1 MPRRRQNPSHF
12 EIAIEIEPYLIKY
25 ASAGNDGNFLW
36 VNADKEQIW
45 SFVSGQLKIAP
56 PSWKPKKIS
65 KKRQLLLRIPL
76 WYIQTKKS
84 GRWISDESKRCLA
97 QMIEVTFWLEL
108 FMEVLHSNLVNG
120 EKELVTIRK
129 IRDNYGITEDDFKE
143 ESMYKRYRRTKEKR
157 LRRTKTL
164 A

>member
-65 KKRQLLLRIPL
+65 KKSGFFFNRDHTLLKIDVYTQFCTPDL
-76 WYIQTKKS
+76 
-84 GRWISDESKRCLA
+84 
-97 QMIEVTFWLEL
+97 LEL
-108 FMEVLHSNLVNG
+108 L
-120 EKELVTIRK
+120 K
-129 IRDNYGITEDDFKE
+129 
-143 ESMYKRYRRTKEKR
+143 
-157 LRRTKTL
+157 
-164 A
+164 